1 MAPSFRHIG
10 AMTIAV
16 DKDVEE
22 FLREQ
27 VRAGACK
34 DASDLVNDLL
44 RSVRDQQLKPFEV
57 TPELEAWLL
66 EAADKPATPLTDADF
81 RGIRERVGTA
91 ARSPAA

>member
-1 MAPSFRHIG
+1 
-10 AMTIAV
+10 MTIAV

-22 FLREQ
+22 FLQEQ

-34 DASDLVNDLL
+34 NASDLVNDLL
-44 RSVRDQQLKPFEV
+44 RTVRDGQIKPFDV

-81 RGIRERVGTA
+81 RGIRDRVG
-91 ARSPAA
+91 ARLQFPAA